1 RRTLWRGIVA
11 AEGLEGYDS
20 IGSAGMAIQIH
31 NKEIAAAQLDAGHR
45 ARVGIPPSLELSR
58 VGGCGLAPSGD
69 GRLLVQFLRRVVPR
83 HQGRKDEDAVLRK
96 NERNVE
102 VAAHGST
109 PVLETMTVP
118 NPLAISRAP
127 RIAESKSPYS
137 QACLRARTIQ
147 PRPSASRSTT
157 TP

>member
-1 RRTLWRGIVA
+1 PIWNRGSGRKINGIAPAPFFEDGARRNGPAAIAATVNPLGQTAGAIAKLFAFWLAEIQVITTGRGFSRKTLWHRFVA

-83 HQGRKDEDAVLRK
+83 HQGRKDED
-96 NERNVE
+96 
-102 VAAHGST
+102 
-109 PVLETMTVP
+109 
-118 NPLAISRAP
+118 
-127 RIAESKSPYS
+127 
-137 QACLRARTIQ
+137 
-147 PRPSASRSTT
+147 
-157 TP
+157 